1 MKTKIKWFKEVLEL
15 EPGSKVFFPLA
26 RLQYEEGRAEEA
38 VETLRGG
45 LERNPDHLEAK
56 LLLVEIL
63 SASDGEDARR
73 QVETITSMLGRYPA
87 FWRVWAQESAP
98 KSKDSALALSF
109 LAAHFQGSTVSWSDV
124 IEKGLGVLFDT
135 PAAAAAPAAHPA
147 DDAEDMDETDDEPN
161 LRTRTMADLLVEQGD
176 FKGALDIYRE
186 LADHAPESEARELA
200 GLIESMQAKLG
211 QAASAPSPDVTADF
225 ELDDEGGDDEAGE
238 DAGEAPVLGS
248 PLPGKEKMLSTLEAL
263 AARLEARAGQ

>member
-26 RLQYEEGRAEEA
+26 RLQYEDGLSEEA
-38 VETLRGG
+38 VETLRNG

-63 SASDGEDARR
+63 SASDGDDARR
-73 QVETITSMLGRYPA
+73 EVQSITAMLGRYPA
-87 FWRVWAQESAP
+87 FWRVWAKESAP
-98 KSKDSALALSF
+98 RSKDSALALSF
-109 LAAHFQGSTVSWSDV
+109 LAAHFQGSTVSWSEV
-124 IEKGLGVLFDT
+124 IEQGLNALVASPTLT
-135 PAAAAAPAAHPA
+135 ATAAAPPPM
-147 DDAEDMDETDDEPN
+147 DDEDEIDEADEPN

-176 FKGALDIYRE
+176 YQGALDIYRE
-186 LADHAPESEARELA
+186 LADRAPESEAEELA

-211 QAASAPSPDVTADF
+211 KAAGSGTTPDVTADI
-225 ELDDEGGDDEAGE
+225 EDMDEDIDGDDGDEG
-238 DAGEAPVLGS
+238 VLGS

>member
-1 MKTKIKWFKEVLEL
+1 MKTKIKWFKEVLDL

-26 RLQYEEGRAEEA
+26 RLQFEEGRAQEA
-38 VETLRGG
+38 VNTLRGG

-63 SASDGEDARR
+63 SASDGDEARR
-73 QVETITSMLGRYPA
+73 QVESITTMLGRYPA

-98 KSKDSALALSF
+98 RSKDSALALSF
-109 LAAHFQGSTVSWSDV
+109 LAAHFQGATVSWSEV
-124 IEKGLGVLFDT
+124 IEKGIVALFDT
-135 PAAAAAPAAHPA
+135 PASAGTSMDAAGS
-147 DDAEDMDETDDEPN
+147 DEDPDEGHDEEPN

-176 FKGALDIYRE
+176 YQGALDIYRE
-186 LADHAPESEARELA
+186 LADSAPESEADELA
-200 GLIESMQAKLG
+200 GLIESMQGKLG
-211 QAASAPSPDVTADF
+211 QAAGGASVPDVTVDF
-225 ELDDEGGDDEAGE
+225 GIEDDPDEAGT
-238 DAGEAPVLGS
+238 DDDGVLGS

>member
-63 SASDGEDARR
+63 SAADGEEARR
-73 QVETITSMLGRYPA
+73 QVESITGMLGRYPA

-98 KSKDSALALSF
+98 RSKDSALALSF
-109 LAAHFQGSTVSWSDV
+109 LAAHFQGSTVSWSEV
-124 IEKGLGVLFDT
+124 IEKGLGALFDS
-135 PAAAAAPAAHPA
+135 PEAASAPSAQAQAAGT
-147 DDAEDMDETDDEPN
+147 DEEAEEGYDEEPN

-176 FKGALDIYRE
+176 YQGALDIYRE
-186 LADHAPESEARELA
+186 LADSAPDSETDELA

-211 QAASAPSPDVTADF
+211 QAAGSPASDVTADF
-225 ELDDEGGDDEAGE
+225 EAAEEPDDAATDDE
-238 DAGEAPVLGS
+238 VLGS